1 MATRFALTALAGIV
15 GLLLLGGHTALA
27 APPPAYFVD
36 QSKLPFDALPGT
48 STTRHWG
55 VHKSA
60 GFRIEVPDSWNG
72 DLVLYAH
79 GFRGADLEL
88 TVSNPRIREYLVT
101 HGYAWAASSYSKNGY
116 DVRQGVADTHAL
128 GALFRGLVGHPRR
141 TYITGHSMGGH
152 ITGVAIEQYPQAYA
166 AALPMCGVMGDNELF
181 DYFLDFNLV
190 AQALAGVSAKFPAP
204 ADYETAVVPGVKAA
218 LGPAYPFALNPKG
231 LALLGVT
238 QNISGGTRP
247 AFATSFMV
255 WGNFLFTVGAIDSD
269 VGVASGNV
277 QDNRDTVYQIDS
289 DPALSPDEIALN
301 ATVLRVTQDPQ
312 GRRPS
317 GLANIPPISG
327 RLPIPVLSLHT
338 IGDLF
343 VPFSMEQIYAR
354 RAAAEGASDLLVVR
368 AIRDHAHCG
377 FAVPEEAAAFADLVK
392 WVENGVKPVG
402 DDILT
407 PSAVADPNFGCQFSV
422 PGHAGFA
429 PCTP

>member
-1 MATRFALTALAGIV
+1 
-15 GLLLLGGHTALA
+15 
-27 APPPAYFVD
+27 
-36 QSKLPFDALPGT
+36 
-48 STTRHWG
+48 
-55 VHKSA
+55 
-60 GFRIEVPDSWNG
+60 
-72 DLVLYAH
+72 
-79 GFRGADLEL
+79 
-88 TVSNPRIREYLVT
+88 
-101 HGYAWAASSYSKNGY
+101 
-116 DVRQGVADTHAL
+116 
-128 GALFRGLVGHPRR
+128 
-141 TYITGHSMGGH
+141 
-152 ITGVAIEQYPQAYA
+152 
-166 AALPMCGVMGDNELF
+166 
-181 DYFLDFNLV
+181 
-190 AQALAGVSAKFPAP
+190 
-204 ADYETAVVPGVKAA
+204 
-218 LGPAYPFALNPKG
+218 
-231 LALLGVT
+231 
-238 QNISGGTRP
+238 
-247 AFATSFMV
+247 
-255 WGNFLFTVGAIDSD
+255 
-269 VGVASGNV
+269 VASGNV